1 MPGCPGEPVV
11 TTLVCFVLFCTRG
24 CGCGG
29 HPAFPAPSVIEGGS
43 STTRADSRRENA
55 EACVQLFEDLNRRSE
70 RKFATRP
77 SSFSPCGRRC
87 LREAR
92 ADEGSLSAETDPS
105 PVANSRGSFAPPS
118 PTRGEG
124 KRAECQLRPCRLLAV
139 GQMHRAG
146 AARGMRLHF
155 LRREIVGGRDS

>member
-155 LRREIVGGRDS
+155 LRRDIVGGRDS